1 MSVLAALGLGA
12 GGVRAMLID
21 PPDEVLAEAGRL
33 EPRPTIA
40 SSLQVAE
47 PALQIAWWPQRD
59 DLSAASLS
67 RLAWMLSAAEGVEG
81 WLVSDG
87 DEESPGR
94 DVLLAALDGSSLRA
108 QEEKALEDGGFALRL
123 APAEG

>member
-47 PALQIAWWPQRD
+47 QALQIAWWPQRD

-67 RLAWMLSAAEGVEG
+67 RLAWMLAAADGVEG

-94 DVLLAALDGSSLRA
+94 DVLLAALDGSALRA
-108 QEEKALEDGGFALRL
+108 QEEKALDDGGFALRL

>member
-1 MSVLAALGLGA
+1 MSVLAELGLGA

-21 PPDEVLAEAGRL
+21 PPDGVLAEAGRL
-33 EPRPTIA
+33 DPRPTVA

-47 PALQIAWWPQRD
+47 PALQIAWWPQREE
-59 DLSAASLS
+59 LTAESVSK
-67 RLAWMLSAAEGVEG
+67 LAWMISVAGGGKG

-87 DEESPGR
+87 EDGSPTSEE
-94 DVLLAALDGSSLRA
+94 LLAAVAESSLRV
-108 QEEKALEDGGFALRL
+108 EGKTALDGGGFAVHL

>member
-1 MSVLAALGLGA
+1 
-12 GGVRAMLID
+12 MLID

-47 PALQIAWWPQRD
+47 QALQIAWWPQRD

-67 RLAWMLSAAEGVEG
+67 RLAWMLAAADGVEG

-94 DVLLAALDGSSLRA
+94 DVLLAALAGSALRA
-108 QEEKALEDGGFALRL
+108 QEEKALDDGGFALRL

>member
-47 PALQIAWWPQRD
+47 QALQIAWWPQRD

-67 RLAWMLSAAEGVEG
+67 RLAWMLSAADGVEG

-94 DVLLAALDGSSLRA
+94 DVLLAALDGSALRA
-108 QEEKALEDGGFALRL
+108 QEEKALDDGGFALRL

>member
-67 RLAWMLSAAEGVEG
+67 RLAWMLSAADGVEG

-94 DVLLAALDGSSLRA
+94 DVLLAALDGSALRA
-108 QEEKALEDGGFALRL
+108 QEEKALDDGGFALRL

>member
-21 PPDEVLAEAGRL
+21 PPDEVLAEASRL

-47 PALQIAWWPQRD
+47 QALQIAWWPQRD

-67 RLAWMLSAAEGVEG
+67 RLAWMLAAADGVEG

-94 DVLLAALDGSSLRA
+94 DVLLAALDGSALRA
-108 QEEKALEDGGFALRL
+108 QEEKALDDGGFALRL

>member
-21 PPDEVLAEAGRL
+21 PPDEVLAEASRL

-47 PALQIAWWPQRD
+47 QALQIAWWPHRD

-67 RLAWMLSAAEGVEG
+67 RLAWMLAAADGVEG

-94 DVLLAALDGSSLRA
+94 DVLLAALDGSALRA
-108 QEEKALEDGGFALRL
+108 QEEKALDDGGFALRL